1 MNMKAIGQWL
11 DRLTAWGFIV
21 GLCGFMYDVFMVQL
35 PENMFRYR
43 LNADYSGDVVGGLI
57 GIAPYVFYVSA
68 CFFARWRVGWWM
80 IIRLHTTLIV
90 PTLLCYFLSYLRY
103 TSADEFF
110 EGSLLLTMP
119 FVFLLFF
126 IGSRFM
132 HDVEKRLIQQ
142 CEYAQSND
150 NA

>member
-1 MNMKAIGQWL
+1 MNMKAIAQWL
-11 DRLTAWGFIV
+11 DRLTTWGFIV
-21 GLCGFMYDVFMVQL
+21 GLCSFMYDVFMVQL
-35 PENMFRYR
+35 PENMLRYR
-43 LNADYSGDVVGGLI
+43 LNADYSGDIVGGLV
-57 GIAPYVFYVSA
+57 GITPYIFYVSA
-68 CFFARWRVGWWM
+68 CFFARWRIGWWM

-110 EGSLLLTMP
+110 EGSLLLSMP
-119 FVFLLFF
+119 FIFLLFF

-132 HDVEKRLIQQ
+132 HDAEKRLVQQ
-142 CEYAQSND
+142 CEYAQNND